1 MPITGLS
8 ERRWLPRLGIIR
20 LGRRT
25 QGQGDTEYPE
35 ASDFFICPPEVRAIY
50 GEEPKQLKIMFTS
63 DSIEEIAPQWLR
75 CYSHSQGL
83 ICKGDACACTRKVD
97 IDPKTGVMGNW
108 ANRDTKEWRWT
119 ERECDP
125 LHCEKY
131 GSQQHQC
138 KKVMSLVFMLPDV
151 PGLGVYQI
159 NTSSFYSIMNING
172 SIGEGV
178 QNEDEPEKS
187 VPPGFIRK
195 VTYMISGKPRVCWLP
210 LTLSLVEQPVNP
222 QGRGRKIV
230 HVLNLSGE
238 VKLADLVASA
248 RKTLTQILL
257 PELDESAPD
266 DLFPPGML
274 AAADGEVR
282 QIEVSTEKAVSSTA
296 KVVSSTEQA
305 VPVTEKAVPST
316 ENAEPVT
323 RKAVAVNCDCPKPV
337 PADEVVTRDHSCYH
351 TKCAGYLCTSPIDC
365 FPGCPHTP
373 LETPAA
379 TGKLPP
385 GWDKVTREQVPDYL
399 ELEKVWCQLN
409 PGKST
414 REMYRRLGI
423 GSRTDATIKAW
434 DAFLTLKETAKEP
447 QN

>member
-1 MPITGLS
+1 MPIEGLS

-20 LGRRT
+20 LGIRK

-35 ASDFFICPPEVRAIY
+35 ATDFFVCPPEVQAVF
-50 GEEPKQLKIMFTS
+50 GPEPKTLKIMFTS
-63 DSIEEIAPQWLR
+63 DDIEEIAPQWLK
-75 CYSHSQGL
+75 CYSHSQGI
-83 ICKGDACACTRKVD
+83 ICKGDARACTRKVD
-97 IDPKTGVMGNW
+97 VNPKTGEIGSW
-108 ANRDTKEWRWT
+108 ANRDTKQWKWMEY
-119 ERECDP
+119 ECNP
-125 LHCEKY
+125 EHCEKY
-131 GSQQHQC
+131 GSQQC
-138 KKVMSLVFMLPDV
+138 KKVMSLVFILPDV

-159 NTSSFYSIMNING
+159 NTSSFYSIMNVNG
-172 SIGEGV
+172 AIGEGV
-178 QNEDEPEKS
+178 ENDDEPEKS
-187 VPPGFIRK
+187 VSPGFIRK
-195 VTYMISGKPRVCWLP
+195 VTYTICGKPRVSWLP
-210 LTLSLVEQPVNP
+210 LVLSLGPQTVNP
-222 QGRGRKIV
+222 EGRGRKTV

-274 AAADGEVR
+274 AVAEGETR
-282 QIEVSTEKAVSSTA
+282 QIEGPSTKEAI
-296 KVVSSTEQA
+296 
-305 VPVTEKAVPST
+305 PST
-316 ENAEPVT
+316 ENPVSSTDKGVPVTPVSST

-337 PADEVVTRDHSCYH
+337 PAAEVVMRDHSAYH
-351 TKCAGYLCTSPIDC
+351 SKCAGYICTPPIDC

-373 LETPAA
+373 PEKPAA

-385 GWDKVTREQVPDYL
+385 GWEKVTKDQVPDYL
-399 ELEKVWCQLN
+399 ELEKIWCQLN

-414 REMYRRLGI
+414 RDMYRRLGI

-447 QN
+447 Q